1 MRIGI
6 ETVAASLLTPTLA
19 PRLRQ
24 LGKRGRLKSY
34 PIVGVAERG
43 VYRRLIA
50 RATAE
55 RVLLEQLTLR
65 GLRRNRLRVEEP
77 MARQLFAK
85 LPSVAE
91 IARLMHEEAA

>member
-1 MRIGI
+1 MRTGI
-6 ETVAASLLTPTLA
+6 ATVAASLLTPTLA

-24 LGKRGRLKSY
+24 LGKRNRLKSY

-55 RVLLEQLTLR
+55 RIFLEQEVAR
-65 GLRRNRLRVEEP
+65 GARRNRSRIEERD
-77 MARQLFAK
+77 ARKLFAK